1 MDNVQWIMDNDVQG
15 QVPLIRKNDNIYN
28 KVYIKE

>member
-1 MDNVQWIMDNDVQG
+1 MYTCIMDNDVQG

-28 KVYIKE
+28 KVYIKS